1 MARKARRKFWGATP
15 TSGHDTRFQSVRVL
29 YEGQGK
35 QRDIVAFLALAYGV
49 KNYEKKNKIAAI
61 YTNTG
66 KLILNVVERNELV

>member
-1 MARKARRKFWGATP
+1 MARKARQKFWGATP

-49 KNYEKKNKIAAI
+49 KNYEI

>member
-1 MARKARRKFWGATP
+1 MARKAWRKFWGCHAHFR
-15 TSGHDTRFQSVRVL
+15 SRYRFQSVL

-49 KNYEKKNKIAAI
+49 KNYEI

>member
-49 KNYEKKNKIAAI
+49 KKKNKIATI